1 MPVEDN
7 GLSAKDSGH
16 GISLADKGGR
26 VRAGF
31 FLSESGSANVVLAAL
46 TAEEEPR
53 SLTPG

>member
-53 SLTPG
+53 SMTPG